1 MIQGEDSEVRE
12 KRELRSRASLAGF
25 VTAAIAGRTPSGAD
39 AEYGAA
45 MKSPVGKIPIDIF
58 ESDRPREVR
67 AGDVCD
73 ARAGRRERGPLLL
86 RFNLSFFPSPSRR
99 GSGSICLRS
108 ARGRFPEMTIT
119 TSESAAAVAK
129 GDAQDSSAGALTA
142 VTAKPRRIS
151 ARLSITLEDVAAIGQ
166 ANFESALRQ
175 NVQAALSDEY
185 DKQCINGSGVAPN
198 VEGLVAQLTDPDD
211 PAALAAFDDFLDS
224 FAGAID
230 GLWAS
235 MLSEVAIV
243 ANVDAYK
250 LASKLFR
257 DSTGANG
264 YRGSISF
271 SDYARANLG
280 GWFTNKRM
288 PATAAKLG
296 RGIVYR
302 MGRAGLRTASHPT
315 WGELS
320 VDDIYSD
327 AASGVTHFTLHLLV
341 GDKVLLVQPAAYSL
355 VEWKVT
361 A

>member
-1 MIQGEDSEVRE
+1 M
-12 KRELRSRASLAGF
+12 
-25 VTAAIAGRTPSGAD
+25 TAAIAGRTPSGAD

-45 MKSPVGKIPIDIF
+45 MKSPIGKIPIDLF

-67 AGDVCD
+67 ADVVTP
-73 ARAGRRERGPLLL
+73 APPA
-86 RFNLSFFPSPSRR
+86 
-99 GSGSICLRS
+99 GSGVVVAPIQPFVFSQSIAPRLGIEMPS
-108 ARGRFPEMTIT
+108 VGSGAFSEMTIST
-119 TSESAAAVAK
+119 PESAGPVARGAK
-129 GDAQDSSAGALTA
+129 KESTAGALTA

-185 DKQCINGSGVAPN
+185 DKQCINGSGIAPN
-198 VEGLVAQLTDPDD
+198 VEGLVAQLADPDD
-211 PAALAAFDDFLDS
+211 PAALATFDSFLDS

-257 DSTGANG
+257 DSTGVNG

-288 PATAAKLG
+288 PATADKLG

-302 MGRAGLRTASHPT
+302 MGRPGLRTAVHPT

-341 GDKVLLVQPAAYSL
+341 GDKVLLVQPAAYAL